1 MPSGAHHSTHGHHGT
16 HRLSPPAARRPP
28 LGMAAARRSRNHDRS
43 PHPVLDPTGCG
54 VSSVYRSRRVVKN
67 GARVIALDSQASGIP
82 TRNSTTA
89 MIFTGVGVPGSDLTI
104 T

>member
-1 MPSGAHHSTHGHHGT
+1 MIAIVDAAGTRPTEPRGPQRGPVVKRDLIVPVQPRLTAHNKETS
-16 HRLSPPAARRPP
+16 
-28 LGMAAARRSRNHDRS
+28 
-43 PHPVLDPTGCG
+43 PVLDPTGCG

-67 GARVIALDSQASGIP
+67 GACVIALDSHPSGTP

-89 MIFTGVGVPGSDLTI
+89 MIFTGVAVPGTDLTI